1 MSEGG
6 TATAA
11 MRVFFFFALALA
23 VAVAAAGTA
32 SATDSLCYVP
42 GCDCNGPDV
51 VCNCVENQVRRP
63 CLSSPGEKVVKLGHI
78 GN

>member
-1 MSEGG
+1 
-6 TATAA
+6 
-11 MRVFFFFALALA
+11 MRVFFFALALA

-51 VCNCVENQVRRP
+51 VCNCVENQVRRVGQTQDGFTAP
-63 CLSSPGEKVVKLGHI
+63 YVDHSLIHLGFVTVL
-78 GN
+78 